1 MREET
6 LDDYAREPGLRDLI
20 NNLRKGD
27 EADFHV
33 TTDQRVREIEYR
45 TDVIRGFHQ
54 ATADYIDQL
63 RAVEDALHA
72 TREWENHAV
81 GLLTA
86 TSQPIPLVE
95 DKSGQYARIAQEIH
109 EEQHPVLSRI
119 GG

>member
-1 MREET
+1 M
-6 LDDYAREPGLRDLI
+6 DDYSQQPGLRELLD
-20 NNLRKGD
+20 NLRRSD
-27 EADFHV
+27 TEDFHA
-33 TTDQRVREIEYR
+33 TTERRTREIEHR

-54 ATADYIDQL
+54 AASDYIDQL

-72 TREWENHAV
+72 TREWESHAV

-119 GG
+119 GV